1 MRQLLQNICSVM
13 SSMCIDN
20 NFLFPHLLFISKCYR
35 NSNQTT
41 CKNGGKIHC
50 DIVLNLFFTG
60 WIWSSTEICSSVDVL
75 WIACCLI
82 ATVFYAHFISISL
95 QFTKMSIKKGMEST
109 WSLPPF
115 NKSCMNSWRVLV
127 FFFLF
132 LLLYKVGGF
141 KTKAW
146 QRWASLT
153 DFYRKTLVSP
163 IIFLYCNVQI
173 YH

>member
-115 NKSCMNSWRVLV
+115 NKSCMNSWRVL
-127 FFFLF
+127 FFFFCFYYYTKLEALKPKLDNGEPRWQTSTQKHLF
-132 LLLYKVGGF
+132 LL
-141 KTKAW
+141 
-146 QRWASLT
+146 
-153 DFYRKTLVSP
+153 
-163 IIFLYCNVQI
+163 
-173 YH
+173 